1 MSLRLPSAKK
11 IKAFSL
17 EPGTIISNKYE
28 VISQL
33 GQGWEGE
40 VYLIKELSTG
50 IERTAKFFF
59 PNRNLRDK
67 NLRSY
72 ARKLHK
78 LRSCPIVI
86 HYHTQDVVNIHGNNV
101 SFLLSEY
108 VEGELLSSFLARQP
122 GQRLGAFAATHLLH
136 ALAVGMQCVHQLGEY
151 HGDLHTDNI
160 IVQRFGLGFELK
172 LLDMFYRGAT
182 RSTYIQDDLVEL
194 IQVYYE
200 ALGGRK
206 YYARQPQ
213 TVKYICCGLRRT
225 LILKKFRSVRRLRAY
240 LESMQW

>member
-1 MSLRLPSAKK
+1 M
-11 IKAFSL
+11 
-17 EPGTIISNKYE
+17 ISNKYE
-28 VISQL
+28 VMGQL

-59 PNRNLRDK
+59 PLRNIKDR

-78 LRSCPIVI
+78 LRNCPIVI
-86 HYHTQDVVNIHGNNV
+86 HYHTQDVVNIHGNDV
-101 SFLLSEY
+101 SFLISEY

-122 GQRLGAFAATHLLH
+122 GKRLSAFAAAHMLH
-136 ALAVGMQCVHQLGEY
+136 ALAEGMQCVHQLGEY

-172 LLDMFYRGAT
+172 LLDMFYRGPT
-182 RSTYIQDDLVEL
+182 RSAYMQDDLVDL
-194 IQVYYE
+194 IHVFYE

-206 YYARQPQ
+206 FYARQPQ
-213 TVKYICCGLRRT
+213 SVKYICCGLRRS
-225 LILKKFRSVRRLRAY
+225 LIVRKFRSVLRLRTH

>member
-1 MSLRLPSAKK
+1 MSLRLPGAKK
-11 IKAFSL
+11 IDAFSL

-28 VISQL
+28 VLSQL

-40 VYLIKELSTG
+40 VYLIRELSTK

-59 PNRNLRDK
+59 PKRNLKDK

-78 LRSCPIVI
+78 LRTCPIVI
-86 HYHTQDVVNIHGNNV
+86 HYHTQDVVNIQGNDV
-101 SFLLSEY
+101 SFLISEY

-122 GQRLGAFAATHLLH
+122 GKRLGAFAATHLLH
-136 ALAVGMQCVHQLGEY
+136 ALAEGMQCVHRLGEY
-151 HGDLHTDNI
+151 HGDLHTENI

-182 RSTYIQDDLVEL
+182 RSTYIQDDLVDL
-194 IQVYYE
+194 I
-200 ALGGRK
+200 
-206 YYARQPQ
+206 
-213 TVKYICCGLRRT
+213 
-225 LILKKFRSVRRLRAY
+225 
-240 LESMQW
+240 

>member
-1 MSLRLPSAKK
+1 MNLRLPSAKK

-17 EPGTIISNKYE
+17 EPGTIVSEKYE
-28 VISQL
+28 VINLL

-59 PNRNLRDK
+59 PNRNIKDK

-86 HYHTQDVVNIHGNNV
+86 HYHTQDVVIIHGHKI
-101 SFLLSEY
+101 SFLISEY
-108 VEGELLSSFLARQP
+108 VEGELLSTFLARQP
-122 GQRLGAFAATHLLH
+122 GSRLGPFAATHLLY
-136 ALAVGMQCVHQLGEY
+136 ALAQGMRCVHGLGEY

-160 IVQRFGLGFELK
+160 IVQRFGMIFELK

-182 RSTYIQDDLVEL
+182 RKEYMQDDLIDL
-194 IQVYYE
+194 IHVYRE
-200 ALGGRK
+200 ALGGAK
-206 YYARQPQ
+206 YYARQPDA
-213 TVKYICCGLRRT
+213 VKYICCGLRRT
-225 LILKKFRSVRRLRAY
+225 LILKKFRSVRHLCRH
-240 LESMQW
+240 LETMYW